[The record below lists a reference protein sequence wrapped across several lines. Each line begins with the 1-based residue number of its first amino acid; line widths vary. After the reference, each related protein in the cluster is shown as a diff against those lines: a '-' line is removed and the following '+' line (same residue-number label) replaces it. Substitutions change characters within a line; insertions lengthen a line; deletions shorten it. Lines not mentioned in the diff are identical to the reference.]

1 MKFSGELFTYD
12 QELNLVAFESGP
24 KDTKQVVVFIGG
36 LGDGFNAIPVI
47 EPLTATLSSKGWS
60 LVQVQLESSFNGY
73 GTTNLQTDAKH
84 LDTLVD
90 YLKTQREKT
99 RIVFLGHSTGIK
111 CNSYCDIYTE

>member
-1 MKFSGELFTYD
+1 MQFLGELFTYH

-36 LGDGFNAIPVI
+36 LGDGFNAIPVLK
-47 EPLTATLSSKGWS
+47 PLNETLTSCGWS

-73 GTTNLQTDAKH
+73 GTTNLQADAKQ

-90 YLKTQREKT
+90 YLKTQRAKT
-99 RIVFLGHSTGIK
+99 RIVFLGHSTGM
-111 CNSYCDIYTE
+111 N